1 MCHRACH
8 ETAKHACRRTMA
20 RGDSSSQGFSRRTLR
35 GKCPCRPR
43 NLLGDGSGAEW
54 AAPLPWMTPLWDPN
68 NAACAAAIVLHE
80 SRTRSMIVLDTGG
93 AHLGVA
99 RCCATYTR
107 VVQRFVTGS
116 LRTRDPE
123 RTGLQSRPS
132 HVTEAEPDSVCD
144 PSDAPEGTFLS
155 PRLRLNIARVL
166 PTDADLPLTY
176 ASAC

>member
-1 MCHRACH
+1 
-8 ETAKHACRRTMA
+8 
-20 RGDSSSQGFSRRTLR
+20 
-35 GKCPCRPR
+35 
-43 NLLGDGSGAEW
+43 
-54 AAPLPWMTPLWDPN
+54 
-68 NAACAAAIVLHE
+68 
-80 SRTRSMIVLDTGG
+80 MIVLDTGG

-144 PSDAPEGTFLS
+144 PSDAPGGTFLS

-176 ASAC
+176 ASTCAGIRVCVLWAASSWKLASSTAGCAI